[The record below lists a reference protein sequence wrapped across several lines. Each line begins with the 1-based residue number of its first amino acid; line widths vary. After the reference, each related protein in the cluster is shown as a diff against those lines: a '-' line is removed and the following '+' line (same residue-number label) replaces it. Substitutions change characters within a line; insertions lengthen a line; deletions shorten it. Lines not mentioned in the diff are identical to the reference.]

1 MTLRRTAA
9 TARAIVLL
17 AAVAQCSGCTS
28 SAAPICAGE
37 PVLSETFHAELRPGE
52 GGCAFAAT
60 TDVAA
65 ANGLLTK
72 IDFSA
77 VVATIADGS
86 ALLCLQRPD
95 ATPLHG
101 TLVGDVLSVQ
111 GAILP
116 ASITTQAC
124 ACALDVV
131 ETLTGTF
138 TRYADGS
145 ASFFGDLAS
154 ALTVRAGVD
163 PATCEPTPTSSAPGP
178 SCGAPCQLHWT
189 VTAVR

>member
-1 MTLRRTAA
+1 MILRRAA
-9 TARAIVLL
+9 TAARALVTL

-28 SAAPICAGE
+28 SSAPICAGE
-37 PVLSETFHAELRPGE
+37 PVLSDTFHAELRAGE
-52 GGCAFAAT
+52 GGCLFAAT
-60 TDVAA
+60 TDAAA

-72 IDFSA
+72 FDFSA
-77 VVATIADGS
+77 VVATTSDGS
-86 ALLCLQRPD
+86 ALLCLQRPE
-95 ATPLHG
+95 ATPLQG
-101 TLVGDVLSVQ
+101 TLVANVLTVQ
-111 GAILP
+111 GASLP

-138 TRYADGS
+138 TQYADGS

-154 ALTVRAGVD
+154 ALTVREGVD

-189 VTAVR
+189 VTAIR